1 MRNGCIFAGDQSP
14 LSIFLHNS
22 LENLIEPFC
31 CQNLPCLWSKDN
43 YCCSFLC
50 PLITSQGCSEILWRL
65 INQML
70 VECFKL
76 PIRERT
82 ANWNPLLWEQEG
94 ADARDQQPEL
104 WQSQLCLLCKWSV
117 WLGGGAF
124 FLCPPVPALA
134 HGAQDICLI
143 FQHPLLPRSR
153 SAGLVL
159 FNGYKKKKE
168 GRIISCLFL
177 FRRDSYVYIS
187 ALNSAI

>member
-117 WLGGGAF
+117 WLGGGGCF
-124 FLCPPVPALA
+124 FSVPTSPSPGPWSTG
-134 HGAQDICLI
+134 H
-143 FQHPLLPRSR
+143 LPHIPTSLTSQKQVCRS
-153 SAGLVL
+153 GTL
-159 FNGYKKKKE
+159 
-168 GRIISCLFL
+168 
-177 FRRDSYVYIS
+177 
-187 ALNSAI
+187 